1 MKQERVAAQISD
13 GQLNLIFEPERLD
26 RMNEAARVKALL
38 TLAQILMQAAG
49 LVVEELGDARH

>member
-13 GQLNLIFEPERLD
+13 GQLNLIFEPDRLD